1 MEMPPQN
8 VSSSFS
14 ETPNLADKSDNFSH
28 EMAPTTEGQA
38 VLPPNLLYDRS
49 LCSQTSVNTTLGNE
63 AMSIQNLLTSNQD
76 DPPIC
81 MSLENN
87 PDTFVPS
94 AYDLFLPFEFQEFPD
109 FFPSQVFD
117 WEQWFNGMS
126 AGTSFAE
133 ESQQGMTNSGEK
145 GCSPGMPEA
154 REQNVDEDE
163 SISTAHA

>member
-1 MEMPPQN
+1 MPPQN

-14 ETPNLADKSDNFSH
+14 ETPNPADKSVNITH
-28 EMAPTTEGQA
+28 EMAPTTEEHA
-38 VLPPNLLYDRS
+38 VLPPNLLYDRT
-49 LCSQTSVNTTLGNE
+49 LCSQPSVNISLGNE

-87 PDTFVPS
+87 SDTFVPS

-117 WEQWFNGMS
+117 LEQWFNGMS

-133 ESQQGMTNSGEK
+133 ESQQGMTNSGGK
-145 GCSPGMPEA
+145 GCSPGMPETH
-154 REQNVDEDE
+154 EHNMDKDE
-163 SISTAHA
+163 SINTVHA